1 MKHSLF
7 MLELPVPYDVRG
19 VGGPI
24 VFTHFIAPMYS
35 AKNLR
40 MSGLKVSRK
49 QFFHLNFMSSQD
61 GN

>member
-24 VFTHFIAPMYS
+24 VFTHFIA
-35 AKNLR
+35 AWHC
-40 MSGLKVSRK
+40 GLISKKMANTVICK
-49 QFFHLNFMSSQD
+49 FHD
-61 GN
+61 I